1 MKIVQGKSAASRVSW
16 NASVPSWVHL
26 PFLIACTVKPPQHP
40 RHLVHGRSGKHSTS
54 GTSCPY
60 CFRGVYHSPW
70 KFVPFICCKL
80 VYRQIHSR
88 YQGYAGVGYY
98 GSVDVICSLLPSTV
112 LRLVTT
118 MLYHGKSHQIA
129 MTYVNT
135 VWYLI

>member
-1 MKIVQGKSAASRVSW
+1 MERFGSVVGALAFLDSLYSEASSASAASCTRPFRQAQHQRYQLPLLFPGRV
-16 NASVPSWVHL
+16 
-26 PFLIACTVKPPQHP
+26 PFPLE
-40 RHLVHGRSGKHSTS
+40 
-54 GTSCPY
+54 
-60 CFRGVYHSPW
+60 
-70 KFVPFICCKL
+70 FVPFICCKL